1 MSMSF
6 WWNLETFTCTLGVIS
21 SLICFGVDAARSRSR
36 RRRSRRTTEAINR
49 DEDDIAGIDISTR
62 SPTAVSSRIPVP
74 ASPPLTVYTEYRYDV
89 LPPIPSNPP
98 PRSPT
103 SPVSSKDNFPPP
115 SEAISRILR
124 SCSLPPQRRRKRHH
138 RSHRSPSMLAPITF
152 TETVTL
158 QEAPRHASPSSS
170 PARPMASSIR
180 PPVRNPPVR
189 PPSKVDLTTKAK
201 SSAAS
206 RPAQKPDP
214 TIVSDSEYTYAYQTS
229 SEDSDVSEDKSIDKT
244 PLQAQV
250 RHPLQ
255 LDPETIPK
263 IPTLDTLEL
272 QTRVIMSKACDPSI
286 SPAAFNEYLLKN
298 NFSVWNPK
306 ETTDAKPYRMLC
318 IFGPPNIGKS
328 SAAGGMNTFVQ
339 GVQVT
344 TTSKKFYKYV
354 NESTN
359 SNMYHFCNDSFSS
372 PSGINWDRLLQS
384 INSISHGIGRHFIIV
399 EGHRL
404 FECDALLDDA
414 DYVVTLTAL
423 PSTLRC
429 RPEPTAEESLQ
440 LYISRVRSHL
450 QALNDSK
457 GIMKI
462 NGISSPEIVIKKI
475 GAFIALKNKGLQHPG
490 RRLSD
495 TKALLET
502 SVVSDWPPMPICLRC
517 TMPWSLRTEICG
529 KNTPCFADFFFWG
542 GDGLVMCLVEM
553 VLCSSFS
560 FLSLRLN
567 IYFDFRF
574 HNELSWSSR

>member
-36 RRRSRRTTEAINR
+36 RRRSRRTTEAISR

-115 SEAISRILR
+115 CEATSRILR

-206 RPAQKPDP
+206 RPAKKPDP

-255 LDPETIPK
+255 LGPETIPK

-495 TKALLET
+495 TKALPET
-502 SVVSDWPPMPICLRC
+502 SMVSD
-517 TMPWSLRTEICG
+517 
-529 KNTPCFADFFFWG
+529 
-542 GDGLVMCLVEM
+542 
-553 VLCSSFS
+553 
-560 FLSLRLN
+560 
-567 IYFDFRF
+567 
-574 HNELSWSSR
+574 

>member
-1 MSMSF
+1 MSISF

-36 RRRSRRTTEAINR
+36 RRRSRRTTGTISHE
-49 DEDDIAGIDISTR
+49 EDDIAGVDITAR
-62 SPTAVSSRIPVP
+62 SPTAVSTRIPVP
-74 ASPPLTVYTEYRYDV
+74 SSPPLTVYTEYRYDV
-89 LPPIPSNPP
+89 LPPIPFHSPS
-98 PRSPT
+98 RSPT

-115 SEAISRILR
+115 SEATSRILR
-124 SCSLPPQRRRKRHH
+124 SSSLPPKRRRKRHH

-158 QEAPRHASPSSS
+158 QEAPRHHASPSSS
-170 PARPMASSIR
+170 PARPMASSVR
-180 PPVRNPPVR
+180 PPVRKPPVR
-189 PPSKVDLTTKAK
+189 PPSRVDLTTKAK

-206 RPAQKPDP
+206 RPAKKSEP
-214 TIVSDSEYTYAYQTS
+214 TIVSDSEYTYVYQTS

-244 PLQAQV
+244 PLQSQV

-255 LDPETIPK
+255 LGPETVPK
-263 IPTLDTLEL
+263 LPSFDTLEL
-272 QTRVIMSKACDPSI
+272 QARVIMSKACDPSI

-298 NFSVWNPK
+298 NFYVWNAK

-318 IFGPPNIGKS
+318 IFGPPNVGKS

-359 SNMYHFCNDSFSS
+359 SNLYHFCNDSFAS

-384 INSISHGIGRHFIIV
+384 INSISHGVGRHFIVV

-404 FECDALLDDA
+404 FECDTLLDDA
-414 DYVVTLTAL
+414 DYIVTLTAL

-440 LYISRVRSHL
+440 LYISRVKSHL

-475 GAFIALKNKGLQHPG
+475 GAFIALKNKGLQHCG
-490 RRLSD
+490 KRLSD
-495 TKALLET
+495 TKTLLET
-502 SVVSDWPPMPICLRC
+502 SVVSD
-517 TMPWSLRTEICG
+517 
-529 KNTPCFADFFFWG
+529 
-542 GDGLVMCLVEM
+542 
-553 VLCSSFS
+553 
-560 FLSLRLN
+560 
-567 IYFDFRF
+567 
-574 HNELSWSSR
+574 